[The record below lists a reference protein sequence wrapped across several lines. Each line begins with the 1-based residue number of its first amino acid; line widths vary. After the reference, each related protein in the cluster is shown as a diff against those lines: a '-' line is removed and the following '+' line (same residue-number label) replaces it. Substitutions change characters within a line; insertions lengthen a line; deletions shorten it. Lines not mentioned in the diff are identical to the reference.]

1 MAILKAGADAGNS
14 GLKLNVLGLDPLFIP
29 SIYSHH
35 IGEAT
40 NILSDEDISVEDLE
54 NNIDVTISSPTL
66 KANNLRYIIGQKW
79 LMKTLKV
86 LKWKRN
92 RINRKMI
99 LCYLLH

>member
-40 NILSDEDISVEDLE
+40 
-54 NNIDVTISSPTL
+54 
-66 KANNLRYIIGQKW
+66 
-79 LMKTLKV
+79 
-86 LKWKRN
+86 
-92 RINRKMI
+92 
-99 LCYLLH
+99 